1 VTSLLLASCTIGPDY
16 KRPEVDLPKDFG
28 VVQSAA
34 GVPAKW
40 WTVFGDPVLERL
52 VDEALAANRNLLIA
66 AERVE
71 QARAQFVITRADQLP
86 SVGVEGR
93 AQRQR
98 ISGLTAGLGL
108 PPDVPLQ
115 TDVRRLVLRASW
127 ELDFWGKFRRASEAA
142 RAELAAS
149 EAGRDAIR
157 VSLVG
162 DVIRAYF
169 ELQTIDRRRAVAET
183 TLESERRSY
192 ELQKVRYDA
201 GAISEIELR
210 QVEAARAGA
219 EALVPRLEQLRVAQE
234 GVIAV
239 LLGRSPRQVF
249 QATIDRGTPAT
260 PSVLE
265 VPAGLPSDLL
275 LRRADLRAA
284 EEQLHAANARIGV
297 ARAAYFPSITLTG
310 FYGAESAA
318 LGDLF
323 SPSARTWNVAAGL
336 LQPILAGGQITGG
349 VDLAEAR
356 TREAAL
362 QYQQAIANA
371 FREVRDAIAVQ
382 TNAREVFVAQ
392 QVRVDA
398 LARTLELARLRYDYG
413 AISLF
418 EVLDTERLLL
428 AARLELA
435 DAERDRRDAVVDLY
449 ISLGG

>member
-1 VTSLLLASCTIGPDY
+1 
-16 KRPEVDLPKDFG
+16 
-28 VVQSAA
+28 
-34 GVPAKW
+34 
-40 WTVFGDPVLERL
+40 
-52 VDEALAANRNLLIA
+52 
-66 AERVE
+66 
-71 QARAQFVITRADQLP
+71 
-86 SVGVEGR
+86 
-93 AQRQR
+93 
-98 ISGLTAGLGL
+98 
-108 PPDVPLQ
+108 
-115 TDVRRLVLRASW
+115 VRRLVLRASW

-142 RAELAAS
+142 RAELAAT

-169 ELQTIDRRRAVAET
+169 ELQTIDRRRAVASN

-201 GAISEIELR
+201 GAISELELR

-234 GVIAV
+234 GVLAV

-249 QATIDRGTPAT
+249 QAAIDRGTPAT

-336 LQPILAGGQITGG
+336 LQPLLAGGQITGG

-382 TNAREVFVAQ
+382 TNARDVFVAQ